1 MLPTFLSRTHGGPR
15 RHARAVRSR
24 PRLEPLEG
32 RALLTGWPWAP
43 QLPAGSLDPTFGS
56 GGQVVSGL
64 GVGGNSAVDVA
75 VQSDGAVVT
84 LVDSYNGQHAGSWY
98 LTRLTTSGQLDAT
111 FHGSSGSWFTSG
123 LSSGDDAT
131 KVAVESD
138 GKLLIGGW
146 QVDPS
151 SGRHVPLVE
160 RTNADGSLDPT
171 FAFAGSPVLDSVSGL
186 AFSGT
191 RIVVTGEGTGSYSG
205 QFVVLRLNA
214 DGSLDPTFGAGGVAA
229 ASLGSGLSGNASAVA
244 VAPDGTIVLGGTGQ
258 PGTGQTRTAVATF
271 SPGGVLTH
279 LALGPGNTAVEGSI
293 RSVAIQPD
301 GKIVAAGWFLDTSS
315 ASPNAA
321 GYLVTRYTA
330 ALGVDTSFG
339 TNGQVLGK
347 IPGDNAGAVDVAIQR
362 DGKIVVGTGAA
373 AVVRLDPDGA
383 FDPTFGKGGTAVVSL
398 TSGTQGGVNAT
409 ALGPDGNIVLAGPAV
424 NPGASDTQVTLA
436 RILGK
441 ATAGPTPV
449 VAAQGLTVE
458 APAGTWFVHQVVT
471 FEVTNRLPGAIAI
484 PGSAFRAW
492 VNWGDGTFSAGQV
505 KLTADG
511 TYQVVGSHRYKKRG
525 TYRTTT
531 QILAWPPG
539 IVLAEV
545 QGKVVAGGKAR
556 VQGSRSLARS
566 H

>member
-1 MLPTFLSRTHGGPR
+1 VLHVFRTRSATPSRRKRPANR
-15 RHARAVRSR
+15 IR
-24 PRLEPLEG
+24 PRLEALEG
-32 RALLTGWPWAP
+32 RALLAGWPWVP

-56 GGQVVSGL
+56 GGRVVSGL
-64 GVGGNSAVDVA
+64 GVGANSAVDVA
-75 VQSDGAVVT
+75 VHSDGAVVT

-111 FHGSSGSWFTSG
+111 FHGPTGSWFTYG
-123 LSSGDDAT
+123 LSTGDDAT
-131 KVAVESD
+131 KVAIEPD
-138 GKLLIGGW
+138 GKLVIGGW
-146 QVDPS
+146 SGDPAA
-151 SGRHVPLVE
+151 GRQFPFVE

-279 LALGPGNTAVEGSI
+279 LALGPGNTAIEGSI
-293 RSVAIQPD
+293 RSVAVQPD
-301 GKIVAAGWFLDTSS
+301 GKVVAAGWFLDTGDTG
-315 ASPNAA
+315 PFAA
-321 GYLVTRYTA
+321 GYLVARYTA
-330 ALGVDTSFG
+330 SLGVDTSFG

-436 RILGK
+436 RLLG
-441 ATAGPTPV
+441 TAIEGPTPV
-449 VAAQGLTVE
+449 VVAQGLTVK
-458 APAGTWFVHQVVT
+458 APAGTWFAHQVVT
-471 FEVTNRLPGAIAI
+471 FQVTNLLPGAAAI
-484 PGSAFRAW
+484 PAPAFRAW
-492 VNWGDGTFSAGQV
+492 VNWGDGTFSAGHV
-505 KLTADG
+505 KLTPDG
-511 TYQVVGSHRYKKRG
+511 TYQVVASHRYKKAG
-525 TYRTTT
+525 IYRTTS

-539 IVLAEV
+539 IVLSEV
-545 QGKVVAGGKAR
+545 QGKVVAGGKLRA
-556 VQGSRSLARS
+556 
-566 H
+566 